1 MRLLNQ
7 NLEYLSSITL
17 SIDKFTSDYIN
28 QDLVHLMYL
37 AQGVLVLVVVSSFLI
52 FLGVLGTHFF

>member
-7 NLEYLSSITL
+7 NLEYLGSISA
-17 SIDKFTSDYIN
+17 SIAEFTSEYID

-52 FLGVLGTHFF
+52 FLGALGTHSF

>member
-17 SIDKFTSDYIN
+17 SIDKFTSVYID